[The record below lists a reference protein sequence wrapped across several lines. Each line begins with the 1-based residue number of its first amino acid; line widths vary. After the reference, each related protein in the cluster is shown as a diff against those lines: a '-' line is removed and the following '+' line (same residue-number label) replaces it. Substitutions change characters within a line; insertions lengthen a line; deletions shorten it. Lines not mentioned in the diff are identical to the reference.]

1 MSSSLIRPTNIRWLI
16 FALAC
21 GTSGLLYV
29 HRYTFNFIKPELAKE
44 FHFSEAEL
52 GGLFSLFYYTY
63 GGVQLPAGML
73 CDVAGTRLFLG
84 LSIALWSI
92 ALACTGWSSDYRSL
106 AALRLLFGGAQAGAY
121 PVLAKASRAWFPWR
135 QRTMLQGLVATTCGR
150 LGGALSPILMATVLM
165 GACGLS
171 WRMALVVMMVAGV
184 VFAAIFLLL
193 FRETPA
199 TDERVNA
206 EEREL
211 IAGGQPEPMATRG
224 RLPLI
229 QSLRNRSLV
238 ALSLQQALAAGADV
252 IYVSL
257 MGSFFLDHYHV
268 KIGSAG
274 WLASLPL
281 LGGAIGGFIGGWLN
295 DMLIRRIGAR
305 WGRVAV
311 GMTGPLIAALV
322 MFTVIGQNTALGA
335 GLTLLAVKFF
345 VDWNQPTVWGA
356 AADLGGRY
364 TATVFAFVN
373 TAGTIGSVL
382 CPPVFGVILDWNV
395 TTTQVGDDMI
405 KHINYGP
412 LLSVVAMIYLAAG
425 LCWLL
430 VDCRERLDSQAP
442 GQLV

>member
-1 MSSSLIRPTNIRWLI
+1 
-16 FALAC
+16 
-21 GTSGLLYV
+21 
-29 HRYTFNFIKPELAKE
+29 
-44 FHFSEAEL
+44 
-52 GGLFSLFYYTY
+52 
-63 GGVQLPAGML
+63 
-73 CDVAGTRLFLG
+73 
-84 LSIALWSI
+84 
-92 ALACTGWSSDYRSL
+92 
-106 AALRLLFGGAQAGAY
+106 
-121 PVLAKASRAWFPWR
+121 
-135 QRTMLQGLVATTCGR
+135 MLQGLVATTCGR

-165 GACGLS
+165 GVCGLS
-171 WRMALVVMMVAGV
+171 WRMALVVMMVAGLA
-184 VFAAIFLLL
+184 FAAVFLLL

-199 TDERVNA
+199 TDERVNDQ
-206 EEREL
+206 ERTL
-211 IAGGQPEPMATRG
+211 IAGDQPQLGAAHG
-224 RLPLI
+224 RLPLLR
-229 QSLRNRSLV
+229 SLGNRSLI

-281 LGGAIGGFIGGWLN
+281 LGGAVGGFVGGWLN
-295 DMLIRRIGAR
+295 DMLVRRIGAR
-305 WGRVAV
+305 WGRVMV

-322 MFTVIGQNTALGA
+322 MFTVIGQPTALAA
-335 GLTLLAVKFF
+335 GLTLMAVKFF

-382 CPPVFGVILDWNV
+382 CPPFFGIILDSNV
-395 TTTQVGDDMI
+395 TTTHVGDDMI

-412 LLSVVAMIYLAAG
+412 LLSVIATIYVAAG

-430 VDCRERLDSQAP
+430 VDCRERVD
-442 GQLV
+442 GQQPNKLV